1 MQTLKQQ
8 LQHALD
14 QKTKPPGSLG
24 RLETLALQMGLIQC
38 SVSPVAAPADLILF
52 AADHG
57 VYAEGVAPYPQAVTA
72 QMVANILAGGAA
84 SSVLA
89 RQHGIAVT
97 VVDVGVQSAPAPHAR
112 LINAQVRAGSRNLAT
127 EAAMSPQ
134 ELTLAMQAG
143 RSAVSASSAHVLL
156 LGEMGIANT
165 TPATAI
171 ACALLKARAADLT
184 GPGTGLPAS
193 GIAHKAQ
200 VIERALALHPDR
212 APLEVLR
219 CLGGLE
225 IAAMGGAFL
234 QAAQMR
240 KVIVVDG
247 FIATA
252 ALLVATRL
260 QPDVLEC
267 CVFSHTSGEP
277 GHARML
283 AALGAQPLLNLGL
296 RLGEGTGALT
306 AYPLLLSACALLREM
321 ASFASAGVAEK

>member
-24 RLETLALQMGLIQC
+24 RLEALALQMGLIQR
-38 SVSPVAAPADLILF
+38 SVAPAAAPADLILF

-89 RQHGIAVT
+89 RQHCIAVT
-97 VVDVGVQSAPAPHAR
+97 VVDVGVLPALAPHPR
-112 LINAQVRAGSRNLAT
+112 LVNAKVRAGSRNLAF
-127 EAAMSPQ
+127 EAAMSHE
-134 ELTLAMQAG
+134 ELAAAIQAG
-143 RSAVSASSAHVLL
+143 RDAVTASAAPVLL

-171 ACALLKARAADLT
+171 ACALLNARAVDLT

-193 GIAHKAQ
+193 GITHKAQ
-200 VIERALALHPDR
+200 VIEQALALHPDR
-212 APLEVLR
+212 APFEVLR

-225 IAAMGGAFL
+225 IAAMTGAFM
-234 QAAQMR
+234 QAAQAR
-240 KVIVVDG
+240 KVILVDG

-252 ALLVATRL
+252 ALLVAARL
-260 QPDVLEC
+260 QPDVLDC
-267 CVFSHTSGEP
+267 CVFSHASGEP
-277 GHARML
+277 GHAHML
-283 AALGAQPLLNLGL
+283 AALGAVPLLDLAM
-296 RLGEGTGALT
+296 RLGEGTGALA

-321 ASFASAGVAEK
+321 ASFASASVADK

>member
-24 RLETLALQMGLIQC
+24 RLETLALQMGLIQR
-38 SVSPVAAPADLILF
+38 SVSPVATPADLILF

-89 RQHGIAVT
+89 RQHGITMT
-97 VVDVGVQSAPAPHAR
+97 VVDVGVLSVLAPHAR
-112 LINAQVRAGSRNLAT
+112 LISAKVRAGSRNLAF
-127 EAAMSPQ
+127 EAAMSAE
-134 ELTLAMQAG
+134 ELAAAMQAG
-143 RSAVSASSAHVLL
+143 RDAVSASSAPVLL

-171 ACALLKARAADLT
+171 ACALLNARAADLT
-184 GPGTGLPAS
+184 GPGTGLSAS
-193 GIAHKAQ
+193 GIVYKAL
-200 VIERALALHPDR
+200 VVERALALHPDR

-219 CLGGLE
+219 RLGGLE
-225 IAAMGGAFL
+225 IAAMTGAYM
-234 QAAQMR
+234 QAAQAR

-252 ALLVATRL
+252 ALLVAARL
-260 QPDVLEC
+260 QPDVLDC

-277 GHARML
+277 GHARIL
-283 AALGAQPLLNLGL
+283 QSLGGQPLLNLAM
-296 RLGEGTGALT
+296 RLGEGTGALA

-321 ASFASAGVAEK
+321 ASFASAGVTDK